1 MATRARKML
10 GDLTN
15 RPEALAARSKPP
27 PKAAAARQQPPQPT
41 AEQPE
46 LGQQLDE
53 CDAVLRSFHQLSF
66 DGPEAAAEQD
76 EPAQLE
82 AEDSGASTATAGST
96 NLGSPL
102 AAFAAAK
109 ERLAR
114 NTLDADSLLESWRQ
128 GSTQPPAP
136 DAATPR
142 PAAHTGG
149 QILSS
154 TCTAR
159 SSLLARLPL
168 ATGNVLPQ
176 HRRQHVLLLRER
188 LAATMQL
195 CQALHEQNQGNLAK
209 VAQLVADNQH
219 LSRSLHEARLDK
231 EALQAT
237 IRALTREAAMLAEQ
251 AQRALL
257 PAAQPAEPLPT
268 TAVPAAA
275 AAAEP
280 EGLSLVRDWSQALTE
295 GSSQGSSGRQPG
307 ATWQPGTS
315 VRSFEWEG
323 VGDVQQGAAAA
334 AYAQG
339 GGGEGAACDK
349 RRRLAP
355 GMLAHCL
362 RPAIREAVA
371 EAAAMD
377 AASASSSCR
386 LPTPGRTPKRKLRQL
401 SSGSMA
407 AASSAAAAAECAA
420 ALVAA
425 EAAVAPEQQPA
436 LAPAAA
442 AAAPVA
448 ESMDFRTFE
457 LFESRWYGA
466 AKAPAAHQGQRAST
480 CRIM

>member
-1 MATRARKML
+1 MQGPYRWHRQFTRLVQPMPVPC
-10 GDLTN
+10 LTLL
-15 RPEALAARSKPP
+15 RLVHSPP
-27 PKAAAARQQPPQPT
+27 PLQ
-41 AEQPE
+41 
-46 LGQQLDE
+46 
-53 CDAVLRSFHQLSF
+53 
-66 DGPEAAAEQD
+66 
-76 EPAQLE
+76 
-82 AEDSGASTATAGST
+82 
-96 NLGSPL
+96 
-102 AAFAAAK
+102 
-109 ERLAR
+109 
-114 NTLDADSLLESWRQ
+114 
-128 GSTQPPAP
+128 
-136 DAATPR
+136 
-142 PAAHTGG
+142 
-149 QILSS
+149 
-154 TCTAR
+154 
-159 SSLLARLPL
+159 
-168 ATGNVLPQ
+168 
-176 HRRQHVLLLRER
+176 
-188 LAATMQL
+188 
-195 CQALHEQNQGNLAK
+195 
-209 VAQLVADNQH
+209 
-219 LSRSLHEARLDK
+219 LDK

-257 PAAQPAEPLPT
+257 PAGQPAAPLPT
-268 TAVPAAA
+268 AGAAA

-295 GSSQGSSGRQPG
+295 GSSCGGSVRQPG

-323 VGDVQQGAAAA
+323 GSDAQQGGAAAA
-334 AYAQG
+334 YVQG
-339 GGGEGAACDK
+339 GSAEGAACDK

-386 LPTPGRTPKRKLRQL
+386 MPTPGRTPKRKLRQL

-425 EAAVAPEQQPA
+425 EAAEAREQPPV

-448 ESMDFRTFE
+448 ESVDFRTFE
-457 LFESRWYGA
+457 LFERRWHGA
-466 AKAPAAHQGQRAST
+466 AKAPAGQGQRAST